1 MVLMISLFVDLHKSY
16 AYRGSSVI
24 VTLFCEGVSSPLDI
38 EFSVLLFELLSMK
51 KPGSLGSGNFAPSL
65 DNIRTTEL
73 IVGLSSEY
81 FWTHN
86 KPTWMHFNS
95 SDSTHEFLK
104 HWSISS
110 NALPSFHNN
119 HACNNFTSAYANK
132 SF

>member
-1 MVLMISLFVDLHKSY
+1 MISLFVDLHKSY

-81 FWTHN
+81 F
-86 KPTWMHFNS
+86 
-95 SDSTHEFLK
+95 
-104 HWSISS
+104 
-110 NALPSFHNN
+110 
-119 HACNNFTSAYANK
+119 
-132 SF
+132 